1 MNSSRRSNW
10 QLLRRILAIVY
21 PYFVSEE
28 KFRAWG
34 LFVLMVGGSLGHSAV
49 GPFVFRQL
57 GSMTSA
63 MAAGDEVR
71 LWQGMLNFFGGI
83 GLWALTNVCWLY
95 SYNLLALYWRRW
107 LTLRLLGK
115 YMADRAYYKL
125 TWQPDIDNP
134 DQRLAEDIQTFTSG
148 ILAMFSLLVI
158 VGPSLV
164 LFNSIAL
171 GEISPVLV
179 IVLLIYGLISALIL
193 FGFFGKV
200 LTRLNL
206 QQRRKEGDFRSS
218 LVRVRENAEAIAFY
232 QGEDR
237 EFHQTDMRFVQA
249 FANQNKI
256 LRWQYYLKMFENLF
270 RGVPYLVPVII
281 LAAPILSG
289 EVEVGKIIEA
299 AGNIRYLV
307 NGFGLYMGVLP
318 ILSEILAAVL
328 RIEYLVSTLE
338 KSQGPDPE
346 GISRIDTREEDRLN
360 LSDITLQT
368 PDYQRTLLADLSVEI
383 PQGTG
388 LLVQGPSGFG
398 KSSLMRAIAGLWKSG
413 TGLISRPNLSEMLF
427 LPQRP
432 YMILGTLRDQL
443 LYPQTSQD
451 VTDAE
456 LHQVLAEVNLA
467 ELPARVGGLDTEADW
482 TSMLSLGEQQRL
494 AFARVLL
501 SQRPYVILDEATSAL
516 DITNEERLYQRLQ
529 ATNTTFVSVGHR
541 PSLVK
546 YHQQVLKISAERQWQ
561 VTSVDRDDQ
570 ET

>member
-1 MNSSRRSNW
+1 MNSSRPSNW
-10 QLLRRILAIVY
+10 QLLRRIFAIVY

-63 MAAGDEVR
+63 LAAGDAAR

-95 SYNLLALYWRRW
+95 SYNLLSLYWRRW

-115 YMADRAYYKL
+115 YMRDRAYYKL
-125 TWQPDIDNP
+125 TWQPEIDNP
-134 DQRLAEDIQTFTSG
+134 DQRIAEDIQTFTSG
-148 ILAMFSLLVI
+148 ILGMFSLLVI
-158 VGPSLV
+158 VGPSMV

-171 GEISPVLV
+171 GESSPVLV
-179 IVLLIYGLISALIL
+179 IVLLIYGMISALIL

-237 EFHQTDMRFVQA
+237 EFHQTDMRFVQV

-256 LRWQYYLKMFENLF
+256 LRWQYYLKLFENLF
-270 RGVPYLVPVII
+270 RGVPFLVPVIV
-281 LAAPILSG
+281 LASPILSG
-289 EVEVGKIIEA
+289 DLEVGKIIEA
-299 AGNIRYLV
+299 GGNIVYIV

-318 ILSEILAAVL
+318 VLSEIFAGVV
-328 RIEYLVSTLE
+328 RIEYLANAIE

-346 GISRIDTREEDRLN
+346 GISMIDTREEDRLN
-360 LSDITLQT
+360 LSHITLQT

-383 PQGTG
+383 PQETG
-388 LLVQGPSGFG
+388 LLVRGHSGCG
-398 KSSLMRAIAGLWKSG
+398 KSSLLRAIAGLWTSG

-432 YMILGTLRDQL
+432 YMILGSLRDQL

-456 LHQVLAEVNLA
+456 LHQVLAEVHLA
-467 ELPARVGGLDTEADW
+467 ELLARVGGLDTEADW
-482 TSMLSLGEQQRL
+482 TLMLSLGEQQRL

-516 DITNEERLYQRLQ
+516 DLKNEERLYQRLQ

-546 YHQQVLKISAERQWQ
+546 YHQQVLKIESEGQWQ
-561 VTSVDRDDQ
+561 VTSADRDNQ
-570 ET
+570 KT